1 MRNCDCHPKHCC
13 CRKKKEEKGIITKF
27 VIGNNVSPLP
37 TLSPPAMNPP
47 TFLPL
52 STLTIK
58 LDDAS
63 DTVRFLASIG
73 SDTTNSTIFNN
84 PLLGTVVEYQIIEV
98 GSNRL
103 VARFLNTDF
112 DEATT
117 TFTAFDMPGCG
128 TFTYRLQAALVRNN
142 DNTGE
147 AILRVVFTAE
157 EIEANRN

>member
-1 MRNCDCHPKHCC
+1 MRNCPHCHPRGCC
-13 CRKKKEEKGIITKF
+13 CRKKNEEGVITKF

-37 TLSPPAMNPP
+37 TLSAPAMNPP

-58 LDDAS
+58 LDEAS

-73 SDTTNSTIFNN
+73 SDTTNSSILT
-84 PLLGTVVEYQIIEV
+84 PLSGTVVEYQIIEV

-112 DEATT
+112 DETTT
-117 TFTAFDMPGCG
+117 TFTAIDMPGRG

-142 DNTGE
+142 GNTGE

-157 EIEANRN
+157 EIEANRD